1 MPVLGT
7 LWQRQAAAI
16 LQRTPARAPRRPI
29 SRLAPS
35 KPQAPRLRNRRFEST
50 DSKSKPSTS
59 TSTSSPSSSSSSSSS
74 ANSSPPPPQ
83 THRISQILTRA
94 SRFLPQRLQTS
105 LHNLRS
111 APLSHVGAFLVLHEI
126 TAILPIFGLTY
137 TFYALDWV
145 PTSWVLG
152 PWAAWAED
160 GLKKYVPYFRR
171 KHWFGLGKEDGGDKR
186 QGGADGGEVA
196 LETELREEV
205 KREQERERREGKKTW
220 FRRFSG
226 TRDAEASAGKPTST
240 ASNEEIPE
248 AGEKKKAGAVW
259 QKVKRAA
266 TVDNTE
272 KGYKIG
278 IQIAAAY
285 TITKFLLV
293 PRIALSLWLTPW
305 LARGFV
311 GFRQAVRRKRT

>member
-1 MPVLGT
+1 MPVLSA

-16 LQRTPARAPRRPI
+16 LQRTPTRLPRRPI
-29 SRLAPS
+29 SHLAPR
-35 KPQAPRLRNRRFEST
+35 KFQASRLRNRRFQST
-50 DSKSKPSTS
+50 ESKSKPSP
-59 TSTSSPSSSSSSSSS
+59 SPSSST
-74 ANSSPPPPQ
+74 NPPPPPQ

-105 LHNLRS
+105 LQNLRS

-137 TFYALDWV
+137 AFYVLDWV

-152 PWAAWAED
+152 PFAAWAED
-160 GLKKYVPYFRR
+160 GLKKYVPYFRK
-171 KHWFGLGKEDGGDKR
+171 KHWFGLGDKGDNR
-186 QGGADGGEVA
+186 RGSADGEVA

-205 KREQERERREGKKTW
+205 KREQEREGREGKGTW
-220 FRRFSG
+220 FRRFSR
-226 TRDAEASAGKPTST
+226 TREADAPPGKSTST
-240 ASNEEIPE
+240 ASSEGIPE
-248 AGEKKKAGAVW
+248 AGGGKKAAAVW
-259 QKVKRAA
+259 QKVKHAA

-305 LARGFV
+305 LVRGFV
-311 GFRQAVRRKRT
+311 RFRQAVRRKRT

>member
-1 MPVLGT
+1 MPLLGV

-16 LQRTPARAPRRPI
+16 LQRAPRRPI
-29 SRLAPS
+29 SHLAPS

-50 DSKSKPSTS
+50 DTKSKPSPS
-59 TSTSSPSSSSSSSSS
+59 SPSPSPSSS
-74 ANSSPPPPQ
+74 ANSPPPPQ

-105 LHNLRS
+105 LQNLRS
-111 APLSHVGAFLVLHEI
+111 APLSHVGAFLMLHEI

-137 TFYALDWV
+137 AFYALDWV

-171 KHWFGLGKEDGGDKR
+171 KHWFGLGKEGGEDGDEKR
-186 QGGADGGEVA
+186 RGGADGGEVA

-226 TRDAEASAGKPTST
+226 TRDAEVSAGKPTST

-248 AGEKKKAGAVW
+248 AGEKKKAAAVW

>member
-1 MPVLGT
+1 MPVLDA
-7 LWQRQAAAI
+7 LWQRQAAAL
-16 LQRTPARAPRRPI
+16 LQHTPSHAPRPAISRLVHARPRAPRTRI
-29 SRLAPS
+29 
-35 KPQAPRLRNRRFEST
+35 RNRRFQSGN
-50 DSKSKPSTS
+50 SNP
-59 TSTSSPSSSSSSSSS
+59 SSSS
-74 ANSSPPPPQ
+74 ANASQPTPQ
-83 THRISQILTRA
+83 THNRISRILTSA
-94 SRFLPQRLQTS
+94 SRFLPTRLQTS
-105 LHNLRS
+105 LQNLRS

-137 TFYALDWV
+137 AFYALDWV

-152 PWAAWAED
+152 PFAAWAED

-171 KHWFGLGKEDGGDKR
+171 KHWFGLGNKDT
-186 QGGADGGEVA
+186 QAGADGEAA
-196 LETELREEV
+196 LESELREEV
-205 KREQERERREGKKTW
+205 RREQEREGREGKGGWLT
-220 FRRFSG
+220 RFS
-226 TRDAEASAGKPTST
+226 RKREAEAPAGNSTST
-240 ASNEEIPE
+240 ASSEEVTN
-248 AGEKKKAGAVW
+248 AGKSEKAAAVW
-259 QKVKRAA
+259 RKVKHAA

-311 GFRQAVRRKRT
+311 GFRQAVRRKRS